1 MKATYL
7 TSLLSGPVVAEV
19 VTGDELKQIVTSA
32 LASALV
38 ILIHSVIDHV
48 RKKATTPRRRA
59 PRKTTDKK

>member
-19 VTGDELKQIVTSA
+19 VNGDELKQIVTSA

-38 ILIHSVIDHV
+38 ILIHSVIDYV
-48 RKKATTPRRRA
+48 RKKTAPRRHS
-59 PRKTTDKK
+59 RKTTDKK